1 MWVKYEGRWSI
12 ELINDRGNSVSDFAW
27 SHDGRMAVIC
37 YQDGF
42 VLVGSVNGQRFWSH
56 LYDLSNCTI
65 TTATWTP
72 NDLYIILGLSN
83 GNLMVI
89 DENGS
94 IISRHDLKNDHILNL
109 AYNCSKFS
117 LNGYS
122 DDNSSPKNAASA
134 ASSSLNSSSNAH
146 SSSRSRLSTNLHN
159 LLNNHLNNLNI
170 NSGSSSSNN
179 IGSMN
184 SNEVRINSKVNNSNY
199 VFACSFKSNGL
210 IYLLKSYDDIDPII
224 IDTELEGV
232 KFEWSSCGKILAVG
246 GYLSK
251 NKNKQQTNASSEAK
265 PTVAAPKAK
274 KSKLNLAKSIKISLN
289 SNNNSEKQSVP
300 SSSYVNF
307 IHFYNTQGVLL
318 FRIQIPSIVS

>member
-1 MWVKYEGRWSI
+1 MKYEGRWSI

-134 ASSSLNSSSNAH
+134 SSSLNNSNNAN

-170 NSGSSSSNN
+170 NSGSSSSSNN
-179 IGSMN
+179 IGSSMN

-224 IDTELEGV
+224 IDTKLEGV
-232 KFEWSSCGKILAVG
+232 KFEWSNCGKILAVG
-246 GYLSK
+246 GYLA
-251 NKNKQQTNASSEAK
+251 KNKQHNVSSEAK

-274 KSKLNLAKSIKISLN
+274 KSKLNLSKSIKISLN

-300 SSSYVNF
+300 NSSYVNF

>member
-1 MWVKYEGRWSI
+1 VKKEGGWSS
-12 ELINDRGNSVSDFAW
+12 ELIADLGNSISDFAW

-37 YQDGF
+37 CHQEGF
-42 VLVGSVNGQRFWSH
+42 YRVSSVNYQ
-56 LYDLSNCTI
+56 LSWNYLPDNLSYKNCTI

-72 NDLYIILGLSN
+72 NDVYILLGTSN
-83 GNLMVI
+83 GHLLVI
-89 DENGS
+89 DENGD
-94 IISRHDLKNDHILNL
+94 IIYRYDLDNGHILKL

-117 LNGYS
+117 
-122 DDNSSPKNAASA
+122 
-134 ASSSLNSSSNAH
+134 
-146 SSSRSRLSTNLHN
+146 SRSMVSAYLHN
-159 LLNNHLNNLNI
+159 LLNNLNT
-170 NSGSSSSNN
+170 SSSSSNN
-179 IGSMN
+179 IGSTS
-184 SNEVRINSKVNNSNY
+184 SNEIGINSKVNNNNF
-199 VFACSFKSNGL
+199 VLVCSFKSNGL

-300 SSSYVNF
+300 SSSYINF